1 MSSRDMFLAPSSELP
16 LQGAIS
22 SLCTSQAVNFFKGN
36 QRQLQFYF
44 CFQTPL
50 KQIQIVTFHSL
61 FLHHLFYQRMSMA
74 GCQPMMLKSLSLWE
88 LLWDM
93 WFENYSIGS
102 QACKQSHLLSGLVVT
117 VNLPDSKRF
126 HTFHANQL
134 PLAKKQHLLH
144 FSTVSSFRL
153 LQNIRKLSLMGNILK
168 SCGKHLIYT
177 IIFILLTFISSDVL
191 VLTLSFCWSAILKR
205 KQYSTGQKVTA
216 AF

>member
-1 MSSRDMFLAPSSELP
+1 MSSRDTFLAPSSELP

-22 SLCTSQAVNFFKGN
+22 SLCTSQAVNFLKGN

-61 FLHHLFYQRMSMA
+61 FLHLLFYQRMSMA

-93 WFENYSIGS
+93 WSENYSIGS

-117 VNLPDSKRF
+117 VNLPDSKLF

-134 PLAKKQHLLH
+134 LWPRNGTYYIFLLSATFDCFKISGNCH
-144 FSTVSSFRL
+144 SWETF
-153 LQNIRKLSLMGNILK
+153 KSLVGNI
-168 SCGKHLIYT
+168 
-177 IIFILLTFISSDVL
+177 
-191 VLTLSFCWSAILKR
+191 
-205 KQYSTGQKVTA
+205 
-216 AF
+216 